1 MFKKIAIL
9 LFLFLISFT
18 LVSAA
23 ATSDAYYQAGNK
35 LYAQGNYDLCIK
47 YYKAA
52 IQVDPQN
59 WKAYQALGSCE
70 YHMGK
75 SDDAIRDFNQ
85 SLAINPNNPP
95 LQGFVNKISASASAP
110 PAPAARTQSIVYGDS
125 RLPKQGGIDWL
136 LGWSV
141 NSMSY
146 QDLVTDFAPVTLT
159 FASEP
164 IGVELY
170 IGADY
175 NLSQNF
181 ELGAQIQYI
190 DKEPESISSIYT
202 SGGYVFQESCAGL
215 AVEGK
220 YLLPLSD
227 QFRLSLGAQ
236 VGYYTLVGTTYSYS
250 DSFFAA
256 NYNLSGSSVGEVI
269 GAELEWVMDHGGWA
283 IDFGLG
289 YRALSFGT
297 ITYTAATSSS
307 SYSGS
312 GSATSSAQTL
322 HNYAGTGNFTMDF
335 SGPRVNVGVRFF

>member
-1 MFKKIAIL
+1 MIKKIMMVLI
-9 LFLFLISFT
+9 LFLFSS
-18 LVSAA
+18 VSVWAA

-35 LYAQGNYDLCIK
+35 LYMQGNYDLCIK

-75 SDDAIRDFNQ
+75 TDDAIRDFNQ
-85 SLAINPNNPP
+85 SLAINPNNPA
-95 LQGFVNKISASASAP
+95 LQGFVNKISTSPAVP
-110 PAPAARTQSIVYGDS
+110 PAPSAQTRTMIYGDR
-125 RLPKQGGIDWL
+125 RLPKQGGIDWC

-141 NSMSY
+141 DNMSY

-170 IGADY
+170 AGADY

-181 ELGAQIQYI
+181 ELGAQLQYI

-202 SGGYVFQESCAGL
+202 TDGYIFQESCAGL

-227 QFRLSLGAQ
+227 QFRLSFGAQ

-250 DSFFAA
+250 DGYFSA
-256 NYNLSGSSVGEVI
+256 NYNLNGSSVGEVI
-269 GAELEWVMDHGGWA
+269 GAELEWVMDHGAWA

-297 ITYTAATSSS
+297 ITYTADTSSS

-312 GSATSSAQTL
+312 GAATSTAQTL
-322 HNYAGTGNFTMDF
+322 KSVSGGNFTMDF
-335 SGPRVNVGVRFF
+335 SGPRANFGVRFF